1 MAKTLVAEDEESV
14 RNLFSR
20 ALQLH
25 DHEVTAVVDGSA
37 ALWALSQGEFDLLL
51 TDIVMPTTRE
61 AVSIPATSI
70 SRGRL

>member
-37 ALWALSQGEFDLLL
+37 AF
-51 TDIVMPTTRE
+51 
-61 AVSIPATSI
+61 
-70 SRGRL
+70 